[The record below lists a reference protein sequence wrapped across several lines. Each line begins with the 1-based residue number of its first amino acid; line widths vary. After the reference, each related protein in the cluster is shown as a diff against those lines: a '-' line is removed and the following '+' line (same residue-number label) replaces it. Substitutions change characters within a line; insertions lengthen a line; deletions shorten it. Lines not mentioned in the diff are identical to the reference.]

1 MVRLT
6 EILIWEDCDVCDE
19 IFTIREQQV
28 KGSTF
33 IVCGLGTD
41 RNGLLA
47 AGPDLAGYHFTIRL
61 AGFCR
66 TKTGVWRV
74 KYKAAGTCRKI

>member
-1 MVRLT
+1 MVLGEYIGETGRMYGWG
-6 EILIWEDCDVCDE
+6 I
-19 IFTIREQQV
+19 
-28 KGSTF
+28 
-33 IVCGLGTD
+33 GTD

-47 AGPDLAGYHFTIRL
+47 AGPDLARYQFTIRL